1 DTDAATLQRVLYGP
15 RRTLRS
21 DTAKRL
27 LALSASDMRPSEHR
41 AIVATG
47 PRRRLQALVAIGW
60 PFSHIARHIGM
71 HQRPLAELARAQN
84 VT

>member
-1 DTDAATLQRVLYGP
+1 LQRVLYGP
-15 RRTLRS
+15 SRTLRS

-41 AIVATG
+41 AIDATG
-47 PRRRLQALVAIGW
+47 TRRRLQALVAIGW

-71 HQRPLAELARAQN
+71 HQRPLAELARAQ
-84 VT
+84 